1 MATCGI
7 VNGTLR
13 GAPAQTMSEAASAN
27 RAISSSVFW
36 VGVRSFRVLLRAS
49 ASAGA
54 IQSCS
59 TISVPSN
66 SAICEAGVA
75 AMKKRVS

>member
-1 MATCGI
+1 MVSGTRRGSRAQAISAAT
-7 VNGTLR
+7 
-13 GAPAQTMSEAASAN
+13 SAK
-27 RAISSSVFW
+27 RETSSSVFC

-59 TISVPSN
+59 TISVPSKR
-66 SAICEAGVA
+66 ATCDAGAA